1 MRFPSLDIIVQYGIY
16 TVKELERFSKGLVAK
31 KQIHI
36 LSECP
41 KCSFVHNNSNCINCR
56 KCDIVP

>member
-36 LSECP
+36 EVWNLLAVWWVSAGT
-41 KCSFVHNNSNCINCR
+41 F
-56 KCDIVP
+56 